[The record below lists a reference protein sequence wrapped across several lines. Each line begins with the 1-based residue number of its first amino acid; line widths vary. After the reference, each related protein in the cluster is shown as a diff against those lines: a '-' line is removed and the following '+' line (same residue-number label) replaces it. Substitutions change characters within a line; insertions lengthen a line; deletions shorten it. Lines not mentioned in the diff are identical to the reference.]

1 MKRFYKIIQAHFL
14 MLKEFKS
21 EQHVYMILPA
31 IDVSAC
37 KEELSASSYRTVLT
51 ILFYHFRHKKPAS
64 MLEDVNQGL
73 KYFIKTPAYNN
84 YRKSYWLN

>member
-73 KYFIKTPAYNN
+73 KTFHKNA
-84 YRKSYWLN
+84 SL